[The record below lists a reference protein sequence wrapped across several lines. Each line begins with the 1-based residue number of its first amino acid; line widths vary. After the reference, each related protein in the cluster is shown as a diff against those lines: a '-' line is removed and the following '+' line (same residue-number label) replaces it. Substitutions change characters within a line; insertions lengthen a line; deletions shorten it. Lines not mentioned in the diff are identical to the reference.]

1 MTFVIM
7 TNVIWKTY
15 LWQKYYDFCYCVSR
29 SHRFNGSVLISENF
43 RFDLEQLNII
53 CSSILFH
60 KFLSAYKFW
69 IKKYKEI
76 EESNC
81 ILPLVSSGWDS
92 SIIEITFKISFRDR
106 LALEKS
112 L

>member
-1 MTFVIM
+1 M
-7 TNVIWKTY
+7 
-15 LWQKYYDFCYCVSR
+15 
-29 SHRFNGSVLISENF
+29 
-43 RFDLEQLNII
+43 
-53 CSSILFH
+53 
-60 KFLSAYKFW
+60 SAYKFW

-106 LALEKS
+106 LALGKS